1 MTNQRLTK
9 FQNNTLQ
16 RCGIIF
22 LLMCFGTTMARPV
35 TAATMAG
42 EQSDVF
48 QLSNKHLA
56 WRGQLIGGKLTNMLI
71 THHGRREP
79 LRLDTPYFRMV
90 LGNGKTITSSDFVLA
105 RHPEVLPLQVNDASP
120 KLADHFPGRKF
131 AEYLVDQRAHL
142 EVLWSLRLRDNAN
155 YIREQLVLRTTDK
168 TLLIKNITLLH
179 QRIAEAKTIGTVE
192 GSPVVAGN
200 FFTGY
205 ENPMAK
211 NTVGKNGL
219 VQCAFTPYAILKP
232 GETYSGSCVIGVA
245 PKGQLRR
252 GFMAYLNMERCHP
265 YRPFLHYNSWY
276 DIDTGIYNRYTQTQC
291 IHAINSIGKELVM
304 KRKVDLKSF
313 LFDDGWESYRRL
325 WKFNSSFPDGFTP
338 LWKAAAKYHAGVGIW
353 LSPFGGYG
361 KTKDAMLRY
370 GKRHG
375 FEINKY
381 GFNMAGPRYYHRFS
395 DICRQ
400 MIQKYHVNIFKFDG
414 LAAGGGQS
422 EHPVLMREGDA
433 MLQLDSDLRK
443 LEPDLYISQTTG
455 TWASPFWLLWVDSIW
470 RGGADHAFY
479 GTGSWCQQWITYRDW
494 QTYENIVL
502 NGPLFPLNSVMLHG
516 IILARSKYCI
526 HLRTMSNQ
534 DFADQVWS
542 FFGTG
547 TQLQEL
553 YITPHLLNHYDWD
566 VLARAA
572 KWANNNAAILSDT
585 HWIGGNPA
593 RGQVYGWASWH
604 NNKGIFVLR
613 NPTAHSAQIN
623 LDIGKAFQLPAG
635 AATRYRF
642 HTPRKHAPASGTI
655 VLTAGKPHI
664 FKLKGFEVLVLE
676 SGQPAG
682 RQATTR

>member
-22 LLMCFGTTMARPV
+22 LMMCFGTTMARPV
-35 TAATMAG
+35 TAATKAG

-48 QLSNKHLA
+48 QISNKHLA
-56 WRGQLIGGKLTNMLI
+56 WRGQLIGGQLTNMLI

-131 AEYLVDQRAHL
+131 DEYLVDQRAHL

-155 YIREQLVLRTTDK
+155 YIREQLVLRTTGK
-168 TLLIKNITLLH
+168 TLLVKNITLLH
-179 QRIAEAKTIGTVE
+179 QRIAGAKTIGTVE

-200 FFTGY
+200 VFTGY

-265 YRPFLHYNSWY
+265 YRPFLHFNSWY
-276 DIDTGIYNRYTQTQC
+276 DIGDLGGKYNQTQC
-291 IHAINSIGKELVM
+291 IHAINAIGKQLVSQRGV
-304 KRKVDLKSF
+304 KLRSF
-313 LFDDGWESYRRL
+313 LFDDGWDNNKTL
-325 WKFNSSFPDGFTP
+325 WKFNRGFPNGFTP
-338 LWKAAAKYHAGVGIW
+338 LDKAAARYHARVGVW
-353 LSPFGGYG
+353 LSPWGGYG
-361 KTKDAMLRY
+361 VAREQRLKYGKARGFETNRY
-370 GKRHG
+370 G
-375 FEINKY
+375 FDL
-381 GFNMAGPRYYHRFS
+381 AGPKYYHRFS
-395 DICRQ
+395 DICLNMIRQ
-400 MIQKYHVNIFKFDG
+400 YHVNIFKFDG
-414 LAAGGGQS
+414 VAAGNGN
-422 EHPVLMREGDA
+422 PVLMREGEA
-433 MLQLDSDLRK
+433 MLRLDRDLRK
-443 LEPDLYISQTTG
+443 AEPNLYISQTTG
-455 TWASPFWLLWVDSIW
+455 TWASPFWLLYADSIW
-470 RGGADHAFY
+470 RGGLDHSYEGA
-479 GTGSWCQQWITYRDW
+479 GSLCQQWITYRDA
-494 QTYENIVL
+494 QTCQNIVRK
-502 NGPLFPLNSVMLHG
+502 GPLYPLNSLMLHG
-516 IILARSKYCI
+516 IIFARYSRR
-526 HLRTMSNQ
+526 LDRMSNAA
-534 DFADQVWS
+534 FADQVWS

-604 NNKGIFVLR
+604 NNTGILVLR
-613 NPTAHSAQIN
+613 NPTAHRSQIT
-623 LDIGKAFQLPAG
+623 LDIGKTFQLPAG

-655 VLTAGKPHI
+655 VLTAGKPQI